1 MIDGVIERDL
11 SNVTSY
17 LYALLTSGEAELF
30 STAVVDNYL
39 KTIAKFETDIM
50 QQKMISDIEQKVIE
64 YLIARID
71 NNEC

>member
-1 MIDGVIERDL
+1 MIDGIIKKDL
-11 SNVTSY
+11 SNVVNY
-17 LYALLTSGEAELF
+17 LYALIMSDQTELF
-30 STAVVDNYL
+30 NANLVDNYL
-39 KTIAKFETDIM
+39 KTIEKFETDIM